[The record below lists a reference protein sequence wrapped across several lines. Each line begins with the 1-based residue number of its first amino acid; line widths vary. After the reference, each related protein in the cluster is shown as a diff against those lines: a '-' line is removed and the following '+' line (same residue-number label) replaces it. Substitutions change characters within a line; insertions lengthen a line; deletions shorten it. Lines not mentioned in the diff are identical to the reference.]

1 MNTKPIAVLLAAN
14 AAALAALREEQ
25 AKLQAAYGLPKPK

>member
-1 MNTKPIAVLLAAN
+1 MKSPAIAAVIEAN

-25 AKLQAAYGLPKPK
+25 AKLIAAYGLPKSK